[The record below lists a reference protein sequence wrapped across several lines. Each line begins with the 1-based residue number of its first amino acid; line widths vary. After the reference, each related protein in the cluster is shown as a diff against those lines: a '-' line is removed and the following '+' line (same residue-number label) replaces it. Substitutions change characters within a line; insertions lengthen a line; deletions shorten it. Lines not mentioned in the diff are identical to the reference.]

1 MILLSN
7 IYNRY
12 ILTNFYTPLNYFPLL
27 NLILIKN
34 NIKNST
40 PTLLWI
46 LLLFLFVPFNI
57 AEYNLSQLLSSL
69 YLKNFSILILYFLS
83 RRQLFWNFNIILV
96 TVQFKSKQIGP
107 NPS

>member
-40 PTLLWI
+40 PTLL
-46 LLLFLFVPFNI
+46 
-57 AEYNLSQLLSSL
+57 
-69 YLKNFSILILYFLS
+69 
-83 RRQLFWNFNIILV
+83 
-96 TVQFKSKQIGP
+96 
-107 NPS
+107 